1 MTPLN
6 SSPDDAQRLRKEAL
20 DWFVQRRDAGWRT
33 EAQEQAFQAWL
44 AADPGHADAYA
55 HCSSQWNQLDDMPAD
70 LLARMRQNL
79 AQDKARLVTRKPVAD
94 PSRRR
99 FLAWPAA
106 SAMAAVGVGG
116 VGYVVWQHIQ
126 AQPIYVQ
133 AFRTERGQQ
142 RTAQLP
148 DGSHMRLDTATQLEV
163 GFYRQ
168 RREVRLLDG
177 QAVFEVQ
184 PDAGRPFHVLA
195 GATRITVVGTRFSVR
210 YTPGLPG
217 HAGVQVAV
225 EEGKVRVARL
235 DLPVEAQ
242 GAYDLQA
249 GTLLTAGQ
257 QIAADVRGEPGTIT
271 AVSADGIAPWREQRV
286 SFVDVPLAQALT
298 ELERYAVTG
307 LIVHDPKVAAMRLS
321 GTFDPMATGA
331 LRKALP
337 RVLPVRL
344 RDQDGLTEV
353 LAAD

>member
-6 SSPDDAQRLRKEAL
+6 SSSDDAQRLRNEAL
-20 DWFVQRRDAGWRT
+20 DWFVQRRDAGWRS
-33 EAQEQAFQAWL
+33 EQEQAFQAWL
-44 AADPGHADAYA
+44 AADPGHAHAYA
-55 HCSSQWNQLDDMPAD
+55 RCSGQWSELDGMPTD
-70 LLARMRQNL
+70 LLAHMRQNL
-79 AQDKARLVTRKPVAD
+79 ARDKARLAPPKPVVK

-106 SAMAAVGVGG
+106 SAMAVAAAGG
-116 VGYVVWQHIQ
+116 VGYVVWQHLQ
-126 AQPIYVQ
+126 TQPIFVH
-133 AFRTERGQQ
+133 AFRTERGHQQ
-142 RTAQLP
+142 TAQLP
-148 DGSHMRLDTATQLEV
+148 DGSRMRLDTATRLEV
-163 GFYRQ
+163 GFYRR

-184 PDAGRPFHVLA
+184 ADAGRPFHVLA

-217 HAGVQVAV
+217 NTDVQVAV

-235 DLPVEAQ
+235 DLPGAPQ

-249 GTLLTAGQ
+249 GTLLIAGQ
-257 QIAADVRGEPGTIT
+257 QIATDVRGEPG
-271 AVSADGIAPWREQRV
+271 AVAAISADGIAPWREQRV
-286 SFVDVPLAQALT
+286 SFVDVPLAQALA
-298 ELERYAVTG
+298 ELERYRITG
-307 LIVHDPKVAAMRLS
+307 LLVRDPKVAAMRLS